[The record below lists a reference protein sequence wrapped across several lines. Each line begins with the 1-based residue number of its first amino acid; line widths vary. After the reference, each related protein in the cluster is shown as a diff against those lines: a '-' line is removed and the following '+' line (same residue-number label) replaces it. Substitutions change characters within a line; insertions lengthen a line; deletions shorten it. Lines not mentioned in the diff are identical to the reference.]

1 MPIQKGTIVIK
12 DYDCVSVGKRRR
24 PGGLCELSLD
34 STDAVIFVL
43 RMPKKGEYKHSDED
57 LAAIAARYN
66 NLTEFRK
73 REPKAYDAI
82 VSRKKLKE
90 FCSHM
95 KRGRRERYTDEEL
108 RAIAARYTVLKEFRE
123 REPKAY
129 DRIHSRKKMEKFC
142 GHMER
147 EGRVPYTDEELADIA
162 SRYDD
167 IAVFFK
173 KEKSAYDAMV
183 SRGLL
188 KELCSHMKRKVVPR
202 TEEELAAIAKGYD
215 DLTKFRKEQ
224 KNAYAAMQRRGLI
237 DKLCGH
243 MQHNMRTDYTRE
255 ELAAIASGYH
265 DLSVFRKE
273 QRYPYFAIVRRGLV
287 DELCGHMKRAF
298 HTDYTEK
305 ELISIAKKYK
315 TRDEFHKKDGGAY
328 LAAHR
333 RGILDDVCSHM
344 EEVRRPKGFYTK
356 EYCHSVALEY
366 RTRGE
371 FQKGDRNTYNH
382 AFQEGWLDDICGHM
396 EVVGNWMRRKIYAF
410 TFSDGYAYIGL
421 SFDPEHRRR
430 RHTDVEKKKSAVYKH
445 IEETGA
451 SYEFKILTDWLDID
465 IVGKME
471 DDYIKKYAAEGW
483 KMLNRVKGGALGTP
497 KPKKKKKNG

>member
-1 MPIQKGTIVIK
+1 M
-12 DYDCVSVGKRRR
+12 
-24 PGGLCELSLD
+24 E
-34 STDAVIFVL
+34 
-43 RMPKKGEYKHSDED
+43 
-57 LAAIAARYN
+57 
-66 NLTEFRK
+66 
-73 REPKAYDAI
+73 
-82 VSRKKLKE
+82 E
-90 FCSHM
+90 FC
-95 KRGRRERYTDEEL
+95 D
-108 RAIAARYTVLKEFRE
+108 
-123 REPKAY
+123 
-129 DRIHSRKKMEKFC
+129 
-142 GHMER
+142 HMER
-147 EGRVPYTDEELADIA
+147 EGRVPYTDEELAEIA
-162 SRYDD
+162 SRYYDM
-167 IAVFFK
+167 AVFFK

-224 KNAYAAMQRRGLI
+224 KNAYAAMQRRGVI

-243 MQHNMRTDYTRE
+243 MQRNMRPDYTVK
-255 ELAAIASGYH
+255 ELKEIASRYN
-265 DLSVFRKE
+265 DLTIFEKE
-273 QRYPYFAIVRRGLV
+273 QRYAYFAIVRRGKI
-287 DELCGHMKRAF
+287 DELCGHMKRNKPET
-298 HTDYTEK
+298 HTEED
-305 ELISIAKKYK
+305 IRSIALKYN
-315 TRDEFHKKDGGAY
+315 TRDEFHKKAGGAY

-333 RGILDDVCSHM
+333 RGILDEVCSHM

-366 RTRGE
+366 RTRNE
-371 FQKGDRNTYNH
+371 FRKGDGYAYQRS
-382 AFQEGWLDDICGHM
+382 FKEGWLDDICGHM

-465 IVGKME
+465 VVGKME

-497 KPKKKKKNG
+497 NPKKKKK